1 MSHPRPSSQPR
12 VCPSQRERGQPPP
25 RPTPAPRQEGG
36 GQGGAAARA
45 WDLGRACRA
54 PAPSPGGRVPG
65 NGQQCAV
72 WPEDPHA
79 PHRRSRQHRSQ
90 SRGVRHRSQSRGVHQ
105 PAEAGGRKGAH
116 PRRGVW
122 RPGRG
127 RRTAPRGHR
136 GGRGAGA
143 SRQVTRARGSRT
155 LESTRK
161 ERPATVGG
169 GPGRGVTTRGPRA
182 SVWVVGTAAQPCKR
196 TYCHRIVHC

>member
-1 MSHPRPSSQPR
+1 MSHPRPSSQP
-12 VCPSQRERGQPPP
+12 PGLPFPKGEGAAA
-25 RPTPAPRQEGG
+25 TPANPRAQAGGG
-36 GQGGAAARA
+36 GQGWAAARA
-45 WDLGRACRA
+45 WDLGRAYRA

-127 RRTAPRGHR
+127 RRTAPRGRR

-143 SRQVTRARGSRT
+143 SRQVARARGSRT
-155 LESTRK
+155 LESARK

-196 TYCHRIVHC
+196 TYCHQIVHC